1 MDFTYFIQNKEKI
14 EVAEKAG
21 LYAVMQSH
29 IPKNLQAFRAGLA
42 GRNVDSAT
50 QFKSAEGNFSSRF
63 AQYLQYW
70 MPTDAKVY
78 ACLTVPR
85 RSIMGFAERV
95 MPEQQEGDNREPYQ
109 LLHMGK
115 TLIEIREKQYHQLLV
130 KYGMNRL
137 GMPGTEESRKRGEF
151 FRGPLETCIKALKE
165 IGTGN
170 LYLFESND
178 ISKIKKIELRKR
190 GVNITPDQVALR
202 SSPRFSA
209 AEDLI
214 EQMMTDAPTQRA
226 MAKLADIRPVTTPE
240 TTTRRSPRL
249 EGLDIIIDGTE
260 LDALRKNPKRAVAT
274 VQQLARIRRSPRL
287 HKI

>member
-249 EGLDIIIDGTE
+249 EGLEIVMDGKE
-260 LDALRKNPKRAVAT
+260 LDRLRKADKRAVAT

-287 HKI
+287 QNI